1 MPSGDVTYVAAF
13 GGGVVSFLS
22 PCVLPLVPAYLS
34 MITGLDITAVEE
46 RSRLQQA
53 RIARDTALFVAGF
66 ALVFILLGLAATTV
80 GQVLFRHQILLTRL
94 SGAALL
100 AMASFL
106 LGSLF
111 LKAPWLYAERRFHP
125 RPSRWGIFAA
135 PVTGVAF
142 GFGWTPCIG
151 PVLGS
156 VLVVAGTQGRA
167 ASGAGLLAVYSLGLG
182 LPFMATGLAF
192 GRLSRTLTWVKGH
205 FAGITIASSS
215 IMAFFG
221 LLLVFN
227 QLTWLTVQL
236 QTLLK
241 GIGLGRLVNLG

>member
-1 MPSGDVTYVAAF
+1 VTYLAAF

-46 RSRLQQA
+46 RTARQLG
-53 RIARDTALFVAGF
+53 RIARDTALFIAGF
-66 ALVFILLGLAATTV
+66 AVVFILLGLGATTV
-80 GQVLFRHQILLTRL
+80 GQTLFQNQSILTRL
-94 SGAALL
+94 SGGLLL
-100 AMASFL
+100 AMSVFL

-125 RPSRWGIFAA
+125 SPSRWGPLAA
-135 PVTGVAF
+135 PVTGIAF

-156 VLVVAGTQGRA
+156 VLVVASNQGRA
-167 ASGAGLLAVYSLGLG
+167 ANGAALLAVYSLGLG

-192 GRLSRTLTWVKGH
+192 GRLVRALTFVKRH
-205 FAGITIASSS
+205 FAGLTVVSASV
-215 IMAFFG
+215 MGLFG
-221 LLLVFN
+221 ILLVFD
-227 QLTWLTVQL
+227 QLNWMTSHL
-236 QTLLK
+236 QDFVDAV
-241 GIGLGRLVNLG
+241 GLHRLVNLG